1 LSGGREVKTMVWRIV
16 DWISEHIFFWV
27 LTGGREVKIIVWRSF
42 QESWNPFFDFRPVGE
57 TWKLWFEEVLIE
69 LWKPV
74 LFDFLPVGEKREV
87 WFEEF
92 FNEFWN
98 TVLLF
103 SPTGQK

>member
-1 LSGGREVKTMVWRIV
+1 
-16 DWISEHIFFWV
+16 
-27 LTGGREVKIIVWRSF
+27 
-42 QESWNPFFDFRPVGE
+42 
-57 TWKLWFEEVLIE
+57 LIE

-103 SPTGQK
+103 LTGGRE